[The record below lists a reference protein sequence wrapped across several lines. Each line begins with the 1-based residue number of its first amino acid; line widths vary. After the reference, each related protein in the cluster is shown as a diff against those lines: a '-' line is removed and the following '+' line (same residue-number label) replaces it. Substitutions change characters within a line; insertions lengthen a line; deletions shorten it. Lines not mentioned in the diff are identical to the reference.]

1 MPAYGIYISD
11 HRHKIQAIGS
21 EGRSL
26 RIEGYLEY
34 FKKRVFAGLGISG
47 VDMGEGDT
55 ANRATAQT
63 LSKGAVLDIEA
74 LQKRMKTFIEY
85 YIFDELLREGPFDIT
100 RLTQA
105 DRVEIKFGVIDKEE
119 RTKLENQVIQL
130 FSNKLIDETEARKM
144 LGLPPMDEDQR
155 SGTYFKL
162 YEEPLALLKALGMPA
177 ADLALA
183 ESPVSPITKEGV
195 AQQREEGTS
204 PRKSGRPENPSST
217 GQARAS
223 AAKARPSNQY
233 GTRSGP
239 KLDVLIA
246 DIKQS
251 SRSAIERIAIESIE
265 KLPTACDKA
274 ELENIIDSLHRDYI
288 AEVDKISQSIQKQID
303 LFKSTGIK
311 ESTILSNVSWR
322 FEELD
327 SRFYSASSNRI
338 ISLLKDN

>member
-1 MPAYGIYISD
+1 
-11 HRHKIQAIGS
+11 
-21 EGRSL
+21 
-26 RIEGYLEY
+26 
-34 FKKRVFAGLGISG
+34 
-47 VDMGEGDT
+47 
-55 ANRATAQT
+55 
-63 LSKGAVLDIEA
+63 
-74 LQKRMKTFIEY
+74 
-85 YIFDELLREGPFDIT
+85 
-100 RLTQA
+100 
-105 DRVEIKFGVIDKEE
+105 
-119 RTKLENQVIQL
+119 
-130 FSNKLIDETEARKM
+130 
-144 LGLPPMDEDQR
+144 
-155 SGTYFKL
+155 
-162 YEEPLALLKALGMPA
+162 MPA

-195 AQQREEGTS
+195 AQQRRGNLS
-204 PRKSGRPENPSST
+204 AKSGRPENPSST

-288 AEVDKISQSIQKQID
+288 AEVDKISESIQKQID